1 MRSIFNLLII
11 FLIGL
16 GIGSSTAW
24 YSIQK
29 SHGIGAI
36 NIGQWSA
43 WPFVGGSAVDPY
55 TGAKVVADGSL
66 PLGAAEGLAFEAVKD
81 EDDALLRLECT
92 YRLEGVTPP
101 AKLWTLVAY
110 NTDGSPVTPGPGGT
124 SAKYS
129 GNLMRFPD
137 ASFVINIGKNPVSG
151 NWISTNGKGNFK
163 LVMRLY
169 DTPVTSTSGLIDPV
183 MPKILQIGCE
193 S

>member
-1 MRSIFNLLII
+1 MRSIFNLLFI

-16 GIGSSTAW
+16 GVGSTTAW

-29 SHGIGAI
+29 SHGLGAI

-81 EDDALLRLECT
+81 EAGTLLRLECS
-92 YRLEGVTPP
+92 YRLEGITPP

-110 NTDGSPVTPGPGGT
+110 TPDGAAVTPSPGGT

-137 ASFVINIGKNPVSG
+137 ASFVINISRSPMSG
-151 NWISTNGKGNFK
+151 NWISIQGNGNFK
-163 LVMRLY
+163 LVLRLY
-169 DTPVTSTSGLIDPV
+169 DTPVTSSSGLIEPV
-183 MPKILQIGCE
+183 MPKILQTGCD

>member
-1 MRSIFNLLII
+1 MRNIVNLLII

-16 GIGSSTAW
+16 GVGSGTAW

-29 SHGIGAI
+29 SHGLGAI

-55 TGAKVVADGSL
+55 TGAKVVADGAL
-66 PLGAAEGLAFEAVKD
+66 PLGAAEGLSFEAVTD
-81 EDDALLRLECT
+81 EEGKQLKLECA
-92 YRLEGVTPP
+92 YRLEGITPP

-110 NTDGSPVTPGPGGT
+110 NLDGTAVSPGPGGV

-137 ASFVINIGKNPVSG
+137 ASFAININSHPVSG
-151 NWISTNGKGNFK
+151 NWISTQGEGDFK
-163 LVMRLY
+163 LVLRLY
-169 DTPVTSTSGLIDPV
+169 DTPVTSSSGLIEPV
-183 MPKILQIGCE
+183 MPKILPLGCN

>member
-1 MRSIFNLLII
+1 LRSIFNLLII

-110 NTDGSPVTPGPGGT
+110 NTDGSPVTPSPGGT